1 LFEEIFSYLDSYG
14 IEARYVNYNSGNAD
28 EKKYAET
35 LKKSGGVYKS
45 IVSTTSPKSVK
56 EAYHVAQREHIPLIV
71 FSTYHSSEKFA
82 ESELIP
88 DLTIHD
94 EAHNLVSPE
103 FNRVAILPTGANYFF
118 TATMKITE
126 SDLDKGMNNKE
137 IFDVIIFQKSAKEM
151 IEKGEMVQ
159 PRIHVVKSSKGQT
172 IDVEKTD
179 ADYSSMFRSIV
190 SAFKAHSEQVK
201 KDSYDATKIGAK
213 VLVVCRGQQDL
224 IQMFKTKAF
233 KKFLEENGHINIYAL
248 SSEFGLRINNT
259 HYKPPVTNMKKYKL
273 LKDMKAMAVDEECII
288 FHVDM
293 IGEGI
298 DVPGITGVM
307 PFRNCEISKFV
318 QNIGRAARLHPE
330 DRKRFY
336 DKEINPYMVDKYI
349 KPCSWIIIPEFLSN
363 SEGFSDRFK
372 GIIRKLRSEYGITKE
387 QVLITNDRGLAD
399 DEEIDTDNELE
410 KVKRHSK
417 SGINDFDH
425 EFEEMT
431 PIEKVI
437 KFEEVMGRENAV
449 ADELRKVAEIGG
461 MINENS

>member
-1 LFEEIFSYLDSYG
+1 
-14 IEARYVNYNSGNAD
+14 
-28 EKKYAET
+28 
-35 LKKSGGVYKS
+35 
-45 IVSTTSPKSVK
+45 
-56 EAYHVAQREHIPLIV
+56 
-71 FSTYHSSEKFA
+71 
-82 ESELIP
+82 
-88 DLTIHD
+88 
-94 EAHNLVSPE
+94 
-103 FNRVAILPTGANYFF
+103 
-118 TATMKITE
+118 
-126 SDLDKGMNNKE
+126 
-137 IFDVIIFQKSAKEM
+137 
-151 IEKGEMVQ
+151 
-159 PRIHVVKSSKGQT
+159 
-172 IDVEKTD
+172 
-179 ADYSSMFRSIV
+179 
-190 SAFKAHSEQVK
+190 
-201 KDSYDATKIGAK
+201 
-213 VLVVCRGQQDL
+213 VVCRGQQDL